1 MIHPERKYIALG
13 KNTNINMKRS
23 DYYTIQEL
31 REIMHLSTA
40 GVYKEVHKEGF
51 PKILIGK
58 RIYISIKKFTAY
70 WNNAK

>member
-51 PKILIGK
+51 TKILIVTS
-58 RIYISIKKFTAY
+58 ISIPIKQFTAY
-70 WNNAK
+70 WNYAK

>member
-31 REIMHLSTA
+31 REIMHLSPA

-58 RIYISIKKFTAY
+58 RIYIPIKKFTAY